1 MRLQRETIQ
10 ARKQI
15 QERQADVLEL
25 EEALGPARLREFQDW
40 DKDHPEIEKFCSN
53 YSDLKR

>member
-1 MRLQRETIQ
+1 MRLQREIIR

-15 QERQADVLEL
+15 QERQADLSEL
-25 EEALGPARLREFQDW
+25 EESLGPARLKEFQDW
-40 DKDHPEIEKFCSN
+40 DQDHPEIEKFCSN